1 MNKKQ
6 KGMGLVEV
14 LIALVIL
21 AIAVLG
27 FSILQMRAVEA
38 SIEASKRVQGMNLAK
53 DLAERIRA
61 NQQGLSKN
69 IEITKA
75 DDTKETINA
84 YEQAFRGSA
93 STGYESCFNNEQCS
107 SEEFA
112 SEDVSQIREKADNS
126 GMRVGFETCT
136 GNLTRDR
143 SCIYVAWDDTN
154 PGEGDGP
161 NDCTQNG
168 SYKSD
173 SKCVVLE
180 AY

>member
-69 IEITKA
+69 FLTNLA
-75 DDTKETINA
+75 D
-84 YEQAFRGSA
+84 S
-93 STGYESCFNNEQCS
+93 
-107 SEEFA
+107 
-112 SEDVSQIREKADNS
+112 
-126 GMRVGFETCT
+126 
-136 GNLTRDR
+136 
-143 SCIYVAWDDTN
+143 
-154 PGEGDGP
+154 P
-161 NDCTQNG
+161 
-168 SYKSD
+168 
-173 SKCVVLE
+173 
-180 AY
+180 